1 MSRTVSSNA
10 RAGFYAQNTDEVY
23 TTLVTIDHADLTEP
37 IRVTQDPM
45 EELSTGVKGVIS
57 RGNEF
62 VALPFDFIM
71 PNQDG
76 NKSPRARLKIDNI
89 SREIVA
95 GARAISSPATVTVEI
110 VMSSSPDTVEAVLD
124 GFKLRDIT
132 YDSFTVEG
140 DLTIELFE
148 DEPFPAGRMTPSRFP
163 GAF

>member
-1 MSRTVSSNA
+1 MSRLVSDNA
-10 RAGFYAQNTDEVY
+10 RSNLYAQNTDEVY
-23 TTLVTIDHADLTEP
+23 TTLLTIDHADLLEP
-37 IRVTQDPM
+37 IRVTQDPK
-45 EELSTGVKGVIS
+45 EELSTGVRGIIS
-57 RGNEF
+57 RGDEF
-62 VALPFDFIM
+62 VALPFEFVM

-76 NKSPRARLKIDNI
+76 NRSSRARLKIDNI

-95 GARAISSPATVTVEI
+95 AARAISSPASVMVEI
-110 VMSSSPDTVEAVLD
+110 VMSSTPDVVEATLD

-163 GAF
+163 GIF